1 MTKDKAM
8 KLRSLIEQAAGSL
21 PDKEA
26 SEGAEL
32 FPCLNGDGSLV
43 KVGTRINWNGTVK
56 KAAVDLWD
64 TEQNDP
70 DHAPILWVD
79 VDYIDGVRKI
89 PVTDSGIFQATL
101 AFSAG
106 EDGYST
112 IDGVIYTSKVNGN
125 VYTPQLVP
133 SNWIAK

>member
-26 SEGAEL
+26 SEGAEM
-32 FPCLNGDGSLV
+32 FPCLKGDGSLV
-43 KVGTRINWNGTVK
+43 SVGTRINWNGAVK

-70 DHAPILWVD
+70 DHAPTLWAD

-89 PVTDSGIFQATL
+89 PVTESGIFQATL

-112 IDGVIYTSKVNGN
+112 VDGVIYTSKVNGN

>member
-8 KLRSLIEQAAGSL
+8 KLRSLIEKAAGSL

-32 FPCLNGDGSLV
+32 FPCLKGDGSLV
-43 KVGTRINWNGTVK
+43 SVGTRINWNGAVK

-70 DHAPILWVD
+70 DHAPTLWAD

-101 AFSAG
+101 AFYAG

-112 IDGVIYTSKVNGN
+112 VDGVIYTSKVNGN